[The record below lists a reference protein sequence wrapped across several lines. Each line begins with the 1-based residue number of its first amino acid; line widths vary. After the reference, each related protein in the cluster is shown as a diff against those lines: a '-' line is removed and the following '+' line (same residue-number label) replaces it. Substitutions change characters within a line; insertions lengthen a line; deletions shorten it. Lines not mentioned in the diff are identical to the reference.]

1 MLKNHLKLAWRN
13 LNRNRVYTIVN
24 VLGLSLGIVSGVIIF
39 ALINYQLSFDN
50 FHKNAERTYRI
61 VSELHGEEITYSEG
75 VPAPLGKAFQ
85 NDFALT
91 EQVARQASYSDQLIT
106 IPTDNTT
113 QQLKVE
119 NNVAYV
125 DPSFF
130 DIFNFPVV
138 YGNAKNSLA
147 QPNTAVITQ
156 RLAKRYFNTED
167 AVGKIFRLNNQE
179 NFTVAGVLKDKPL
192 NTDLK
197 SEIYLSYA
205 NYTNANSNNWSG
217 IYGGMQVFVRL
228 KPGITGT
235 TVNNALATL
244 SGKHYDAAGA
254 REYRFK
260 LQPLSDLRFN
270 ETLGNPHAKSYLW
283 ALALVGVLLILTC
296 CVNFV
301 NLATAQSINRT
312 KEVGIRKIL
321 GSSRAGLFWQF
332 IVETAVITFAALFL
346 VNILANLAIVT
357 INTHSE
363 LQIPISFLNNWRFAI
378 FAIVTFL
385 MVVILSGFY
394 PALVITGIQPLA
406 SLKNKLSNVQTKS
419 FSLRKT
425 LIVLQFV
432 IAQILII
439 STIVVTK
446 QINYST
452 NSDLGFEKN
461 NIVMLPVPLRDKVK
475 MNTLKT
481 RFREI
486 ASVSDVSFCFSAPAA
501 GSNKTTGVQY
511 ANRGKAEPW
520 GINMKQGDERFI
532 SIFGIPLIAGRN
544 LFPSDTTREFLVN
557 ETFVKKLGVSN
568 AAEVIGK
575 NISINGNTLTAPIV
589 GVVKDFYNYSFR
601 DEIAPV
607 CIMSDNDDYSN
618 CAVKIE
624 AAHTA
629 ATMNAIKKFWNDT
642 YPDQLYSYQFVDE
655 RIAKFY
661 KNDKLMLM
669 LIRLFT
675 GIAIFISCLGLYG
688 MISFM
693 AFRKTKEIGVRKV
706 LGASI
711 AHILW
716 LFGREFG
723 KLLLLAFL
731 LSAPIAWWSMHLYLQ
746 EFKYRI
752 PINVAIFILAIL
764 VTTSIAAITIFYRA
778 LKAALANPVKS
789 LRTE

>member
-13 LNRNRVYTIVN
+13 LNRNRVYAIVN
-24 VLGLSLGIVSGVIIF
+24 VLGLSLGIASGVIIF
-39 ALINYQLSFDN
+39 SLINYQLSFDN
-50 FHKNAERTYRI
+50 FHKNADRTYRI

-75 VPAPLGKAFQ
+75 VPVPLGKAFQ

-91 EQVARQASYSDQLIT
+91 EQLARQASYSDQLIT
-106 IPTDNTT
+106 IPNDNTR
-113 QQLKVE
+113 QQIKVE

-130 DIFNFPVV
+130 NIFNFPVV
-138 YGNAKNSLA
+138 YGNAQHSLT

-167 AVGKIFRLNNQE
+167 AVGKIFRLNNRE
-179 NFTVAGVLKDKPL
+179 NFTVTGILKDKPL

-217 IYGGMQVFVRL
+217 IYGGMQVFVQL

-235 TVNNALATL
+235 TVNNALTTL

-270 ETLGNPHAKSYLW
+270 EMLGNPHAKSYLW

-312 KEVGIRKIL
+312 KEVGLRKIL
-321 GSSRAGLFWQF
+321 GSSRTGLFWQF
-332 IVETAVITFAALFL
+332 IVETAVITFAALFF

-357 INTHSE
+357 INTRFE

-378 FAIVTFL
+378 FAVITFL
-385 MVVILSGFY
+385 TVVILSGFY

-406 SLKNKLSNVQTKS
+406 SLKNKLSKVQTKS

-452 NSDLGFEKN
+452 NTDLGFEKN
-461 NIVMLPVPLRDKVK
+461 NIVMLPVPLHDKVK

-481 RFREI
+481 RFKEI

-501 GSNKTTGVQY
+501 GSNKTTGIQY
-511 ANRGKAEPW
+511 ANRTKFEPW

-532 SIFGIPLIAGRN
+532 SIFGLQLIAGRN

-557 ETFVKKLGVSN
+557 ETFVKKLGINN

-575 NISINGNTLTAPIV
+575 NISINGNTITAPIV
-589 GVVKDFYNYSFR
+589 GVVKDFYNYSLR
-601 DEIAPV
+601 EEITPV

-618 CAVKIE
+618 CAVKID
-624 AAHTA
+624 ATHTA
-629 ATMNAIKKFWNDT
+629 ATMNAIKKIWNDT
-642 YPDQLYSYQFVDE
+642 YPDELYSYQFLDE

-661 KNDKLMLM
+661 ENDKLLLM

-688 MISFM
+688 LISFM

-706 LGASI
+706 LGASV
-711 AHILW
+711 ARILW

-723 KLLLLAFL
+723 KLLLMAFL
-731 LSAPIAWWSMHLYLQ
+731 ISAPIGWWSMHLYLQ

-752 PINVAIFILAIL
+752 PINVDIFILAIL
-764 VTTSIAAITIFYRA
+764 VTTSIAAMTIFYRA
-778 LKAALANPVKS
+778 IRAAMANPVKS

>member
-13 LNRNRVYTIVN
+13 LNRNRVYAIVN
-24 VLGLSLGIVSGVIIF
+24 VLGLSLGIASGVIIF
-39 ALINYQLSFDN
+39 SLINYQLSFDN
-50 FHKNAERTYRI
+50 FHKNADRTYRI

-75 VPAPLGKAFQ
+75 VPVPLGKAFQ

-91 EQVARQASYSDQLIT
+91 EQLARQASYSDQLIT
-106 IPTDNTT
+106 IPNDNTR
-113 QQLKVE
+113 QQIKVE

-130 DIFNFPVV
+130 NIFNFPVV
-138 YGNAKNSLA
+138 YGNAQHSLT

-167 AVGKIFRLNNQE
+167 AVGKIFRLNNRE
-179 NFTVAGVLKDKPL
+179 NFTVTGILKDKPL

-217 IYGGMQVFVRL
+217 IYGGMQVFVQL

-235 TVNNALATL
+235 TVNNALTTL

-270 ETLGNPHAKSYLW
+270 EMLGNPHAKSYLW

-312 KEVGIRKIL
+312 KEVGLRKIL
-321 GSSRAGLFWQF
+321 GSSRTGLFWQF
-332 IVETAVITFAALFL
+332 IVETAVITFAALFF

-357 INTHSE
+357 INTRFE

-378 FAIVTFL
+378 FAVITFL
-385 MVVILSGFY
+385 TVVILSGFY

-406 SLKNKLSNVQTKS
+406 SLKNKLSKVQTKS

-452 NSDLGFEKN
+452 NTDLGFEKN
-461 NIVMLPVPLRDKVK
+461 NIVMLPVPLHDKVK

-481 RFREI
+481 RFKEI

-501 GSNKTTGVQY
+501 GSNKTTGIQY
-511 ANRGKAEPW
+511 ANRTKFEPW

-532 SIFGIPLIAGRN
+532 SIFGIQLIAGRN

-557 ETFVKKLGVSN
+557 ETFVKKLGINN

-575 NISINGNTLTAPIV
+575 NISINGNTITAPIV
-589 GVVKDFYNYSFR
+589 GVVKDFYNYSLR
-601 DEIAPV
+601 EEITPV

-618 CAVKIE
+618 CAVKID
-624 AAHTA
+624 ATHTA
-629 ATMNAIKKFWNDT
+629 ATMNAIKKIWNDT
-642 YPDQLYSYQFVDE
+642 YPDELYSYQFLDE

-661 KNDKLMLM
+661 ENDKLLLM

-688 MISFM
+688 LISFM

-706 LGASI
+706 LGASV
-711 AHILW
+711 ARILW

-723 KLLLLAFL
+723 KLLLMAFL
-731 LSAPIAWWSMHLYLQ
+731 ISAPIGWWSMHLYLQ

-752 PINVAIFILAIL
+752 PINVDIFILAIL
-764 VTTSIAAITIFYRA
+764 VTTSIAAMTIFYRA
-778 LKAALANPVKS
+778 IRAAMANPVKS